1 VTAGSAFRTDD
12 LAAVR
17 ADETGVE
24 LRG

>member
-1 VTAGSAFRTDD
+1 VTTESDLRTDD
-12 LAAVR
+12 LATVR